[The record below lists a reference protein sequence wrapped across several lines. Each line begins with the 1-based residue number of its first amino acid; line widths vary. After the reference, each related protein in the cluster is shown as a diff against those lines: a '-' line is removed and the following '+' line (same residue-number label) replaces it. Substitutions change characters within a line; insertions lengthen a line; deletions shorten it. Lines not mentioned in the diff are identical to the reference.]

1 MDSCST
7 DSPKAQ
13 PAGFPWEQAHLV
25 SADPSRLLQKNMPHL
40 MDKLEA
46 DVSATARKMWY
57 FIVDVGIHEKRLNLA
72 VFKS

>member
-1 MDSCST
+1 
-7 DSPKAQ
+7 
-13 PAGFPWEQAHLV
+13 
-25 SADPSRLLQKNMPHL
+25 

-57 FIVDVGIHEKRLNLA
+57 FIVDVGIHENLA